1 MWNVTGDT
9 HGQFDSVIEWAN
21 GHQGET
27 LIILG
32 DAGINYSGGARDLG
46 VKIALDSLGID
57 IVCIHGN
64 HENRPTNIKGYVE
77 VDYLGGKA
85 YIEEEFPHLIFAK
98 DGEVYDFGGTKA
110 LVIGGAYSVDKEL
123 RLSRGWKW
131 FEDEQ
136 PSDEIKKSVEDK
148 IKSLDGKVDIVL
160 THTCP
165 YKYEPT
171 EWFISGINQD
181 SVDKTT
187 EKWLDKIEES
197 LDYKKW
203 YCGHY
208 HGEKAIDKLEF
219 LYGSIKELK
228 A

>member
-9 HGQFDSVIEWAN
+9 HGQFDSVIEWAKS
-21 GHQGET
+21 HQGET

-46 VKIALDSLGID
+46 VKLALDNLGID

-110 LVIGGAYSVDKEL
+110 LVIGGAYSIDKEY
-123 RLSRGWKW
+123 RLINGWKW
-131 FEDEQ
+131 FKDEQ

-148 IKSLDGKVDIVL
+148 IKALGGKVDIVL

-165 YKYEPT
+165 LKYEPT
-171 EWFISGINQD
+171 EWFMSGINQD
-181 SVDKTT
+181 NVDKTT

-208 HGEKAIDKLEF
+208 HGEKVIDKLEF
-219 LYGSIKELK
+219 LYGSIKELES
-228 A
+228 